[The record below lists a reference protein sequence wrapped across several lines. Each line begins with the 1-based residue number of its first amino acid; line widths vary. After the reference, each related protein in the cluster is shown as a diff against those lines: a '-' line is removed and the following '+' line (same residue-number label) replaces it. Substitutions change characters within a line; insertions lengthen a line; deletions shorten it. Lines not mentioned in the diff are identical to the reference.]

1 MGLQDGLDLGGGDV
15 LARAADDVLLAVHED
30 EHAVRHLPHDV
41 AGVEPAA
48 APRLFG
54 CLRVLQVAREEAVAG
69 AFGPAPAD
77 EELALAVRGQL
88 LVALVDHAGLEA
100 AMRPAEGA
108 RVDLPG
114 LEAIGQ
120 DAPRLG
126 HAPHFHERKA
136 EALLEGVVELRL
148 DAGAQPELDRMP
160 ALLRHGLL
168 VEEERR
174 HHAQVV
180 DDGRAG
186 GGHFG
191 PPAAGAEALR
201 ENEAVGREDGAGRRH
216 RLAVHVE
223 ERQRVHEALAPVLD
237 GEPPAQIAIP
247 GPGVQIVE
255 VGEEAALGPPRGPRG
270 VEEAALAIEPG
281 SARARRRTRP
291 GQRGGQGL
299 GIDHGQRLRALAR
312 HRLESGHAGRD

>member
-1 MGLQDGLDLGGGDV
+1 
-15 LARAADDVLLAVHED
+15 
-30 EHAVRHLPHDV
+30 
-41 AGVEPAA
+41 
-48 APRLFG
+48 
-54 CLRVLQVAREEAVAG
+54 
-69 AFGPAPAD
+69 
-77 EELALAVRGQL
+77 VRGQL

-100 AMRPAEGA
+100 AVRPAEGA
-108 RVDLPG
+108 RVDLPR

-126 HAPHFHERKA
+126 HAPYFHERKA
-136 EALLEGVVELRL
+136 EALLESLVELRL
-148 DAGAQPELDRMP
+148 DAGAEPELDRMP

-247 GPGVQIVE
+247 GPGVQKVE
-255 VGEEAALGPPRGPRG
+255 VGEKAALGPPLGPGG
-270 VEEAALAIEPG
+270 VGGAALAIEPG
-281 SARARRRTRP
+281 GARGWRRP
-291 GQRGGQGL
+291 GSGRRGVKYVGTV
-299 GIDHGQRLRALAR
+299 R
-312 HRLESGHAGRD
+312 